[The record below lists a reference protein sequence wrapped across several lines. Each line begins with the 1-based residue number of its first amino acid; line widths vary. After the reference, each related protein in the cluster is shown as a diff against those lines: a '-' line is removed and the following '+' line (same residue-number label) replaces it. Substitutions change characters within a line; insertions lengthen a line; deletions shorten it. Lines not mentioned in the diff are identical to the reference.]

1 MEKLK
6 ISENNRYFVHADN
19 TPFTRLADTVW
30 TMPQRIKWD
39 DVEYYMKT
47 RKDQGFTVL
56 QIVAL
61 DPEQDVEMRNPAG
74 EKALLNNDLNT
85 PNEKYF
91 EYLDWI
97 LDRAQAYGF
106 YVLLL
111 PVWGQLIVGCN
122 WMGQTFDKTVTEENA
137 YRYGQWIGHR
147 YKDRNN
153 ILWCLGGDRQPI
165 HLGVDY
171 KNVWRRMAEGLA
183 KGVLD
188 KDLKYDQ
195 KVENT
200 PFHGAWMVRK
210 RAYWALFSGAF
221 GHTYG
226 HGCVW
231 CSISEKERSDFNPCT
246 WYEALHYEGA
256 EQIRYIRALSDD
268 LQIMTYQPVWEICPE
283 TPEDKMDLH
292 IQACASPDRKTLCVY
307 FPGGGTATLKLDA
320 FWDTSHKKVFLWW
333 YNPRDGKFYKDEQTT
348 TDQPEAIALAGAD
361 FTVSAPSAGEEKDWV
376 LLIMTEQ
383 TGIPVKVKFCPQQE
397 EVKEI
402 KKVFEW

>member
-19 TPFTRLADTVW
+19 TPFTWLADTVW

>member
-19 TPFTRLADTVW
+19 TPFTWLADTVW

-111 PVWGQLIVGCN
+111 PVWGQLVVGCN

-165 HLGVDY
+165 HQGVDY

-283 TPEDKMDLH
+283 MPEDKMDLH

-348 TDQPEAIALAGAD
+348 TDQPEA
-361 FTVSAPSAGEEKDWV
+361 TVKDC
-376 LLIMTEQ
+376 M
-383 TGIPVKVKFCPQQE
+383 F
-397 EVKEI
+397 
-402 KKVFEW
+402 

>member
-19 TPFTRLADTVW
+19 TPFTWLADTVW

-61 DPEQDVEMRNPAG
+61 DPEQDVEIRNPAG

-111 PVWGQLIVGCN
+111 PVWGQLVVGCN

-376 LLIMTEQ
+376 S
-383 TGIPVKVKFCPQQE
+383 
-397 EVKEI
+397 
-402 KKVFEW
+402 